1 VAGRIES
8 SRWPAE
14 VLASFARLEFSLVH
28 AMGRRGTVVHL
39 LEDGRVVERLRR
51 TFQQVGG
58 ASKGPRG
65 QLKGEESCGDI
76 KVCRNFEC
84 S

>member
-1 VAGRIES
+1 
-8 SRWPAE
+8 
-14 VLASFARLEFSLVH
+14 
-28 AMGRRGTVVHL
+28 MGRRGTVVHL
-39 LEDGRVVERLRR
+39 LEDGRVVERLRH